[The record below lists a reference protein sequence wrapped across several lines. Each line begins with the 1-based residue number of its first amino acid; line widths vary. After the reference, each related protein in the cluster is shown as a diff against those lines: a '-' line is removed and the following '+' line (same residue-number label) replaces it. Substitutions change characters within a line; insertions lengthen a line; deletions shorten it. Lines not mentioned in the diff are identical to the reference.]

1 LGVELLE
8 ERRVLAS
15 YISEVQYSPLFGNND
30 IDQYIE
36 LRGEPNALIPNG
48 TYFATI
54 ESWGAYPGGPGYI
67 HSLIDVSNLTF
78 GSNGFLTILEAGN
91 TYQVDPQSTKLV
103 GTGVAFSGLPNNRWT
118 DASTISDRLAHV
130 SSSLSFLLIQT
141 AVKPSVGTDIDVDDN
156 GVLDGPA
163 ASWTIHDAVAM
174 MGYTPTPGWSY
185 GRITYSELTT
195 NHNYAPG
202 TLYTVQERC
211 GYVARI
217 GSSTGYGLED
227 WVCGGT
233 VEDKVT
239 PNSKYRFS
247 YGTFGDTRPLVYS
260 GR

>member
-1 LGVELLE
+1 MNLHKRIGDVLNKLRRNRRLQARRRLGVELLE

-141 AVKPSVGTDIDVDDN
+141 ATKPIVGSDIDVDDN
-156 GVLDGPA
+156 GVLDGPS

-174 MGYTPTPGWSY
+174 MGYTPTPGWS
-185 GRITYSELTT
+185 
-195 NHNYAPG
+195 
-202 TLYTVQERC
+202 
-211 GYVARI
+211 
-217 GSSTGYGLED
+217 
-227 WVCGGT
+227 
-233 VEDKVT
+233 
-239 PNSKYRFS
+239 
-247 YGTFGDTRPLVYS
+247 
-260 GR
+260 